1 METDLY
7 PPIKRHLERLGLEV
21 KGEVCGCDL
30 VALSHGSPELV
41 VIGEMKQSFT
51 LELVLQAVDRT
62 SVCDEVWLA
71 VRASKRGGGREN
83 DARVKKLCRFLGFGL
98 LTVTAEG
105 RVDVVAEPAP
115 WKPRRDA
122 KRRSRIVEE
131 HRRRKGDPVA
141 GGSARTPQMTAYR
154 QQALAVANAL
164 ASTSS
169 RPRDLRILA
178 PDAAKILQGNV
189 YGWFERIERGLYG
202 LTSSGRVA
210 LERFPAGLNRAV
222 FPTRW
227 KCDSWGAPNRRR
239 RGMGPLS
246 VDLRKRVVSAVR
258 EEGMSCRAAAQRFG
272 VSFSSAIRWVAALRE
287 RGSYAP
293 LPMGGDTRSQ
303 RVEAHTDFLLRLHR
317 REPDLTLNEICDR
330 LERARGEKVS
340 PSMIWR
346 FFDRHDITFKKSPRT
361 RVSRAARTS
370 LSGDGDG
377 STVNSISIR

>member
-30 VALSHGSPELV
+30 VALSDGSPELV

-62 SVCDEVWLA
+62 SACDEVWLA
-71 VRASKRGGGREN
+71 VGASKRGRGREN

-131 HRRRKGDPVA
+131 HRRRKGDPVV
-141 GGSARTPQMTAYR
+141 GGSTRTPQMTAYR

-164 ASTSS
+164 AGTPS
-169 RPRDLRILA
+169 RPRDLRTLA

-210 LERFPAGLNRAV
+210 LVTWADQFPPRRAPGLAEAPTPER
-222 FPTRW
+222 
-227 KCDSWGAPNRRR
+227 
-239 RGMGPLS
+239 
-246 VDLRKRVVSAVR
+246 
-258 EEGMSCRAAAQRFG
+258 
-272 VSFSSAIRWVAALRE
+272 
-287 RGSYAP
+287 
-293 LPMGGDTRSQ
+293 
-303 RVEAHTDFLLRLHR
+303 
-317 REPDLTLNEICDR
+317 
-330 LERARGEKVS
+330 
-340 PSMIWR
+340 
-346 FFDRHDITFKKSPRT
+346 
-361 RVSRAARTS
+361 
-370 LSGDGDG
+370 
-377 STVNSISIR
+377 TV